1 MPINSSIKKILVLGS
16 GPIVI
21 GQGAEFDY
29 SGTQC
34 CETIREEGIEV
45 VLLNSNPATIM
56 TDREVADKIYIEP
69 MNIKTIEKIFKKEQ
83 IDSIVIGM
91 GGQTALN
98 LGLELFESKLLEKYR
113 VKILGTDIEG
123 IIKGEDREA
132 FKELMEKI
140 GEPVVESYIAENLE
154 TALEKAEKI
163 GYPIIVRPAYT
174 LGGAGG
180 GIAESDIELEI
191 IVKQGLSYSP
201 VNQVLIEKCI
211 KGWKEIEYEI
221 IRDEDGNTI
230 AVCNMENLDPV
241 GIHTGDSIVVAP
253 SQTLSDYEY
262 QMLRTSAIKIV
273 DAVGVKGGCNV
284 QFALHP
290 ESFEYGVIEINPR
303 VSRSSALAS
312 KATGYPIAKV
322 ASKIALGY
330 RLDEIVNQVTKKT
343 YACFE
348 PSLDYVVIK
357 IPKWPFDKFKLANRE
372 LGTQMMATGEIMA
385 IGSNFKSALLK
396 GIRSLE
402 IGKYKLTDKNYSLI
416 SIEKL
421 RELIFKAS
429 DERLFALAEL
439 FRRGYSISKIQNITK
454 IDYFFLNQINDIVKI
469 EMELAKKEIG
479 NLDKSFLLALKKQ
492 GFSDVG
498 ISELLEVNTAE
509 IMKLRNIWQIKP
521 VYKMVDTCSAE
532 FEAISSYYYST
543 YDSICEVK
551 SNSNKKII
559 VVGSGPIRIGQGI
572 EFDYA
577 SVHCI
582 KSLRKQGYETIMVNN
597 NPETVSTD
605 FNISDRLYFEPITIE
620 DVMGIIEKEN
630 PLGVMLQFGG
640 QTSIKLA
647 KELELRGVNVL
658 GTKASHIESAEN
670 RESFD
675 NLLGNL
681 EIERPMGKAVSSV
694 EEGLKEAERLGYPL
708 LVRPSYVIGGQ
719 GMEIGYDEKVISR
732 YLENGFINAPKE
744 PILIDKYICG
754 NEIEIDAI
762 SDSEDV
768 LIVGIIEHIE
778 KAGIHSGDSM
788 TYYPAQ
794 NISVDIENEILEI
807 TNKISRAIGFKG
819 MINIQFIELNKKI
832 YVIEINLRASRTVP
846 YLSKMSGLNIVE
858 LATKVIMGQ
867 TLKELGIKSGYY
879 PKPNMSSVKMPIFST
894 LKLKNVEVSL
904 GPEMKSTGEVL
915 GIGKNNIHALCNAYE
930 ACGTDIKLKEKKIL
944 LTLRREDQEC
954 GVDIAKQLLKHGV
967 SIYATEGTSEILK
980 NKGISCIVVRKR
992 TEQKPNIEDMIEA
1005 RCFDI
1010 ILNTPTIGNN
1020 SYREGFI
1027 IRRKAIE
1034 FGVTIFTSIEAF
1046 QTVIA
1051 VNEEFDFEKELE
1063 PTEIVNELIYT
1074 S

>member
-1 MPINSSIKKILVLGS
+1 MPINQSIKKVLVLGS

-34 CETIREEGIEV
+34 CEAIREEGIEV
-45 VLLNSNPATIM
+45 ILLNSNPATIM

-69 MNIKTIEKIFKKEQ
+69 MNIKTIEKIFKKEN

-98 LGLELFESKLLEKYR
+98 LGLELFESELLEKYG
-113 VKILGTDIEG
+113 VEILGTSIDG

-132 FKELMEKI
+132 FKELMQKI
-140 GEPVVESYIAENLE
+140 EEPVIESYIAENLE

-180 GIAESDIELEI
+180 GIAENEIELQI
-191 IVKQGLSYSP
+191 IVKQGLNYSP

-230 AVCNMENLDPV
+230 SVCNMENLDPV

-273 DAVGVKGGCNV
+273 NAVGVEGGCNV

-330 RLDEIVNQVTKKT
+330 RLDEIINQVTKKT

-385 IGSNFKSALLK
+385 IGSNFKAALLK

-416 SIEKL
+416 AIENLK
-421 RELIFKAS
+421 ELIFKAS

-454 IDYFFLNQINDIVKI
+454 IDYFFLNQIKDIVKT
-469 EMELAKKEIG
+469 EMELTNIEIG
-479 NLDKSFLLALKKQ
+479 NLDKSLLLALKKQ

-498 ISELLEVNTAE
+498 ISELLEVNTDE
-509 IMKLRNIWQIKP
+509 IMNLRNIWKIKP

-532 FEAISSYYYST
+532 FEAVSSYYYST
-543 YDSICEVK
+543 YDCICEVK
-551 SNSNKKII
+551 GGANKKII
-559 VVGSGPIRIGQGI
+559 VIGSGPIRIGQGI

-582 KSLRKQGYETIMVNN
+582 KSLRRQGYETIMVNN

-620 DVMGIIEKEN
+620 DVMGIVEKEN
-630 PLGVMLQFGG
+630 PIGVMLQFGG

-647 KELELRGVNVL
+647 KELEIRGVNVL

-675 NLLGNL
+675 NLLESL
-681 EIERPMGKAVSSV
+681 EIERPMGKAVGSV
-694 EEGLKEAERLGYPL
+694 EEGLNEAASIGYPL

-719 GMEIGYDEKVISR
+719 GMEIAYDEKVLSR

-762 SDSEDV
+762 SDGEEV

-778 KAGIHSGDSM
+778 KAGIHSGDST

-794 NISVDIENEILEI
+794 KISADIEAKILEI

-819 MINIQFIELNKKI
+819 MINIQFIEFDKKI
-832 YVIEINLRASRTVP
+832 HVIEINLRASRTVP

-858 LATKVIMGQ
+858 LATKVIMGRN
-867 TLKELGIKSGYY
+867 LKELGIKSGYY
-879 PKPNMSSVKMPIFST
+879 PKPNIVSVKMPVFST
-894 LKLKNVEVSL
+894 IKLKNVEVSL

-915 GIGKNNIHALCNAYE
+915 GIGKNNMHALCNAYE
-930 ACGTDIKLKEKKIL
+930 ACDTDIKLKGKRIL
-944 LTLRREDQEC
+944 LTLRREDQED

-980 NKGISCIVVRKR
+980 NKGISCIKVRKR

-1005 RCFDI
+1005 GCFDI

-1034 FGVTIFTSIEAF
+1034 FGTTIFTSIEAF
-1046 QTVIA
+1046 QTIIEI
-1051 VNEEFDFEKELE
+1051 NEKFNFEEELE
-1063 PTEIVNELIYT
+1063 LTEIVNDLIYT